1 MKILVE
7 CPICENRFEIAAEQ
21 SQSKS
26 VACNLCNNSFE
37 HSANRV
43 KQEAKRA
50 PASPPPIEKRAKEI
64 PSAKPIA
71 TAPDPEIVRDD
82 APLSLEPIDSPT
94 PAASS
99 AKPFEV
105 AASTKA
111 RAMLKR
117 RRKPIVPILMGIA
130 ALASAIALVAVIVIT
145 DPFRKP
151 QSEQDELALN
161 ADAPDE
167 IPDADPETDSDSDKG
182 DDTKDG
188 SVFRAGGQSDEVEI
202 PPTNA
207 PPDKPPKPAPYRF
220 ITKNQIQDF
229 WDQQFWYFVRL
240 RVDTGE
246 GSHYVS
252 GTIVDSRGWVATSLS
267 AVANAKEIE
276 VQLAASN
283 LKQFNGVQLTP
294 TDLVRGVIKTDPGSD
309 LVLLSINRDFVP
321 NSPGVSFGTSNNL
334 VASQNVIQCACPG
347 TENFAWPKEAQL
359 DGRMTYDDF
368 NFDFKSQFDENKM
381 DKSNTF
387 IMHTGYTDTS
397 KGAALFSVEGKMVG
411 INTGLTNE
419 SNKILAA
426 SVEKL
431 TELISSS
438 EDNPL
443 GLSVLNR

>member
-1 MKILVE
+1 MKVLAE
-7 CPICENRFEIAAEQ
+7 CPVCENRIEVTAQPNQDESIT
-21 SQSKS
+21 
-26 VACNLCNNSFE
+26 CNLCNNSFDLG
-37 HSANRV
+37 SNRINETKSQTV
-43 KQEAKRA
+43 AE
-50 PASPPPIEKRAKEI
+50 PTPIASRNGDI
-64 PSAKPIA
+64 PSAQPVP
-71 TAPDPEIVRDD
+71 TASPVDD
-82 APLSLEPIDSPT
+82 ELSLEPLDEPVLQTSN
-94 PAASS
+94 AN
-99 AKPFEV
+99 PFEV

-117 RRKPIVPILMGIA
+117 RRSPVVPIFLGLA
-130 ALASAIALVAVIVIT
+130 ALASGAALIAVIVIT

-151 QSEQDELALN
+151 QAEDDMALN
-161 ADAPDE
+161 LDSEDKDQ
-167 IPDADPETDSDSDKG
+167 DADSETDPNKKDSDTEEIG
-182 DDTKDG
+182 D
-188 SVFRAGGQSDEVEI
+188 SVFRTGGQSDEVEA

-207 PPDKPPKPAPYRF
+207 PPDKPPKLASNRF

-246 GSHYVS
+246 SSHYVS

-294 TDLVRGVIKTDPGSD
+294 TDLVRGVIKVDPESD

-321 NSPGVSFGTSNNL
+321 NSPGVVFGTSNNL

-347 TENFAWPKEAQL
+347 TENLAWPKEAQL
-359 DGRMTYDDF
+359 DGRVTYEDF
-368 NFDFKSQFDENKM
+368 DFDFKSQFDENKM
-381 DKSNTF
+381 NKSQTF
-387 IMHTGYTDTS
+387 IKHSGYTDTA
-397 KGAALFSVEGKMVG
+397 KGAAIFSEDGKLVG
-411 INTGLTNE
+411 INTGVTDDSRE
-419 SNKILAA
+419 ILAA
-426 SVEKL
+426 TVEKL

-443 GLSVLNR
+443 GLSVLNQ

>member
-1 MKILVE
+1 MKFLVE
-7 CPICENRFEIAAEQ
+7 CPVCENRFEVVTR
-21 SQSKS
+21 QSKKS
-26 VACNLCNNSFE
+26 IVCNLCSNSFE
-37 HSANRV
+37 LSDNRV
-43 KQEAKRA
+43 KEEPKRTQTT
-50 PASPPPIEKRAKEI
+50 PPPIDKRAEKI
-64 PSAKPIA
+64 PAAKPVASAPAISPA
-71 TAPDPEIVRDD
+71 TETA
-82 APLSLEPIDSPT
+82 ALSLEPIDSPSPT
-94 PAASS
+94 ASTIN
-99 AKPFEV
+99 PFEV

-117 RRKPIVPILMGIA
+117 RRSPLFPVLLGIA
-130 ALASAIALVAVIVIT
+130 ALASAIALVAVIVT
-145 DPFRKP
+145 TNPFRKP
-151 QSEQDELALN
+151 QANQDELALN
-161 ADAPDE
+161 DDSSE
-167 IPDADPETDSDSDKG
+167 TDKDTESNTDADSDNANA
-182 DDTKDG
+182 TKDD
-188 SVFRAGGQSDEVEI
+188 SVFRTGGQSDEVEL

-207 PPDKPPKPAPYRF
+207 PPDKPPKSPAYRF

-240 RVDTGE
+240 RVETEE

-283 LKQFNGVQLTP
+283 LKQINGVQLTP

-321 NSPGVSFGTSNNL
+321 NSPGVSFGESSNL

-359 DGRMTYDDF
+359 EGRTNYEDF

-381 DKSNTF
+381 DKSNTY
-387 IMHTGYTDTS
+387 IMHSGFTDTA
-397 KGAALFSVEGKMVG
+397 KGAALFTVEGKMVG
-411 INTGLTNE
+411 INTGITND
-419 SNKILAA
+419 SNKILATG
-426 SVEKL
+426 VEKL

-443 GLSVLNR
+443 GLSVLSR